1 MGDHELDVR
10 GMRKPDKHPSIFR
23 AYADIPVGESLLLV
37 NDHDPRHLRDEFE
50 VEYPRGYSWEYVSK
64 EKRDWRIRITKLA
77 GTPLPRVLAD
87 TTAACGADEGDDPA
101 GVVWKLQMRE
111 RDLDSNIIALAPRE
125 AIGAHDGPDV
135 DVLICV
141 LSGSGRLMTELDTL
155 ELRAG
160 SLVWLP
166 RRARRE
172 FAAGAGGLRY
182 LTVHQRRKALTLITA
197 PDQAPPLMPIPA
209 PGT

>member
-10 GMRKPDKHPSIFR
+10 GLRKPDKHPAIFQ
-23 AYADIPVGESLLLV
+23 AYADIPAGESLLLV

-50 VEYPRGYSWEYVSK
+50 IEYPRGFSWEYVSR

-77 GTPLPRVLAD
+77 ATPLPRVLAD
-87 TTAACGADEGDDPA
+87 TTAVARAGDGDDPA
-101 GVVWKLQMRE
+101 GVLFKLQMRE
-111 RDLDSNIIALAPRE
+111 RDLDSNIIALAPDGT
-125 AIGAHDGPDV
+125 IGAHAGPDV

-141 LSGSGRLMTELDTL
+141 LAGSGRLTTELDTL

-166 RRARRE
+166 RRSRRE
-172 FAAGAGGLRY
+172 FAAGPEGLRY
-182 LTVHQRRKALTLITA
+182 LTVHQRRKALTLITPSGVEA
-197 PDQAPPLMPIPA
+197 V
-209 PGT
+209 